1 VLIWDATEGFEDG
14 YENLACSFAGD
25 SHADLLA
32 YLLLGA
38 LKDECIWEGLKA
50 GAFAVCEGTGF
61 LVMINVGSSPAR
73 ACDGIGWL
81 RGIEATVELADS
93 GSTDIEK
100 EIGSGLERLGVEDVL
115 PFPDELQTFSD
126 LAVHAHKLMVGSIV
140 RDVWFFDGFLA
151 GLVVRWFWCCWSR
164 RIECERFAVSICL
177 VISDT
182 HNDNPMACL
191 RDAILLELVE
201 MWVDTVASILHVL
214 KDLLESMTVISAGKT
229 ADVLAQEPFWL
240 IGFENADAIGIERSI
255 LSMEA
260 LLLADEGE
268 VIAREAKSKGIEGV
282 GLEKAARLD
291 VDGMDILAED
301 AIWGAW
307 TNVGTVGL
315 ASEWVDVIRPCMMDA
330 EFWMIGNLCQFCS
343 DSNTARSAEEFAEME
358 GTWIFRRIHKKPS
371 ILRVFTK
378 NKGLWVAENLDCLRI

>member
-1 VLIWDATEGFEDG
+1 MLIRDATEGFEDG

-73 ACDGIGWL
+73 ACDGIGWF
-81 RGIEATVELADS
+81 RGVKTTVELADS

-164 RIECERFAVSICL
+164 RIECERVTVSIRL
-177 VISDT
+177 VISDS

-191 RDAILLELVE
+191 RYAILLELVE

-214 KDLLESMTVISAGKT
+214 KDLLESMTVIGAGKT

-268 VIAREAKSKGIEGV
+268 IIARESKGKGIEGM
-282 GLEKAARLD
+282 GLKKVARLD

-301 AIWGAW
+301 AVWSAW
-307 TNVGTVGL
+307 TNVGTIGL
-315 ASEWVDVIRPCMMDA
+315 AGGRVDIIRPCMMDA
-330 EFWMIGNLCQFCS
+330 EFWMIGNFCQFCS
-343 DSNTARSAEEFAEME
+343 DSNATRSAEEFAEME
-358 GTWIFRRIHKKPS
+358 GLWIFRRIHKKPS
-371 ILRVFTK
+371 ILHVFTK
-378 NKGLWVAENLDCLRI
+378 NKGLWEAENLDCLRI

>member
-1 VLIWDATEGFEDG
+1 MLIWDATEGFEDG

-32 YLLLGA
+32 HLLLGT
-38 LKDECIWEGLKA
+38 LEDERIWEGLKA

-73 ACDGIGWL
+73 ACDCIGWF
-81 RGIEATVELADS
+81 RGVKTTVELADS
-93 GSTDIEK
+93 GSTDIK
-100 EIGSGLERLGVEDVL
+100 KKIRAGLECLGVENVL
-115 PFPDELQTFSD
+115 PFPDELQTFYD
-126 LAVHAHKLMVGSIV
+126 LAVHTHELMVWSVV

-151 GLVVRWFWCCWSR
+151 GLVVRWFWRCRSR
-164 RIECERFAVSICL
+164 RIECEWVAIPICL
-177 VISDT
+177 VISDA
-182 HNDNPMACL
+182 HNDDPMACL
-191 RDAILLELVE
+191 RDSVLLEFIE
-201 MWVDTVASILHVL
+201 MRVNTIASILHVL

-229 ADVLAQEPFWL
+229 TDVLAQEPPWL
-240 IGFENADAIGIERSI
+240 IGFEDADAIGVEWPI
-255 LSMEA
+255 LAIEA

-315 ASEWVDVIRPCMMDA
+315 ASEWVDVIRPSMLDT
-330 EFWMIGNLCQFCS
+330 EFWMIWNLCQFCT
-343 DSNTARSAEEFAEME
+343 DGNTARTAEKFTEME
-358 GTWIFRRIHKKPS
+358 RILIFRRVHKKPS
-371 ILRVFTK
+371 ILCVCTK
-378 NKGLWVAENLDCLRI
+378 NKGLWRAENLDCLRI

>member
-1 VLIWDATEGFEDG
+1 MLIRDATEGFEDG

-38 LKDECIWEGLKA
+38 LKDECIREGLKT
-50 GAFAVCEGTGF
+50 GAFAICESAGF
-61 LVMINVGSSPAR
+61 FIVVDVGASPAR
-73 ACDGIGWL
+73 ASDSVGWF

-93 GSTDIEK
+93 SSTDVEK
-100 EIGSGLERLGVEDVL
+100 EIRTRLECLGVEDVL
-115 PFPDELQTFSD
+115 PFPDEFQTFSD
-126 LAVHAHKLMVGSIV
+126 LAVHAHELMVGSIV
-140 RDVWFFDGFLA
+140 RDGWFFDGFLA
-151 GLVVRWFWCCWSR
+151 GLVVRWFWRCRSR

-177 VISDT
+177 VISNT

-191 RDAILLELVE
+191 RDSVLLEFIE
-201 MWVDTVASILHVL
+201 MRVNTIASILHVL
-214 KDLLESMTVISAGKT
+214 KDLLESMTVIGAGKT
-229 ADVLAQEPFWL
+229 ADVLAQEPFGL

-260 LLLADEGE
+260 LLLTDEGE

-301 AIWGAW
+301 AVWSAW
-307 TNVGTVGL
+307 TNVGTIGL
-315 ASEWVDVIRPCMMDA
+315 AGGRVDIIRPCMMDA
-330 EFWMIGNLCQFCS
+330 EFWMIGNFCQFCS
-343 DSNTARSAEEFAEME
+343 DSNATRSAEEFAEME
-358 GTWIFRRIHKKPS
+358 GIWIFRRIHKKPS
-371 ILRVFTK
+371 ILHVFTK
-378 NKGLWVAENLDCLRI
+378 NKGLWEAENLDCLRI

>member
-1 VLIWDATEGFEDG
+1 MLIRDATEGFEDG

-38 LKDECIWEGLKA
+38 LKDECIREGLKT
-50 GAFAVCEGTGF
+50 GAFAICESAGF
-61 LVMINVGSSPAR
+61 FIVVDVGASPAR
-73 ACDGIGWL
+73 ASDSVGWF

-93 GSTDIEK
+93 SSTDVEK
-100 EIGSGLERLGVEDVL
+100 EIRTRLECLGVEDVL
-115 PFPDELQTFSD
+115 PFPDEFQTFSD
-126 LAVHAHKLMVGSIV
+126 LAVHAHELMVGSIV
-140 RDVWFFDGFLA
+140 RDGWFFDGFLA
-151 GLVVRWFWCCWSR
+151 GLVVRWFWRCRSR

-177 VISDT
+177 VISNT

-191 RDAILLELVE
+191 RDAVLLEFIE
-201 MWVDTVASILHVL
+201 MRVNTIASILHVL

-229 ADVLAQEPFWL
+229 TDVLAQEPPWL
-240 IGFENADAIGIERSI
+240 IGFEDADAIGVEWPI
-255 LSMEA
+255 LAIEA

-301 AIWGAW
+301 AIRGAW

-315 ASEWVDVIRPCMMDA
+315 ASEWVDVIRPSMLDT
-330 EFWMIGNLCQFCS
+330 EFWMIWNLCQFCT
-343 DSNTARSAEEFAEME
+343 DGNTARTAEKFTEME
-358 GTWIFRRIHKKPS
+358 RILIFRRVHKKPS
-371 ILRVFTK
+371 ILCVCTK
-378 NKGLWVAENLDCLRI
+378 NKGLWRAENLDCLRI